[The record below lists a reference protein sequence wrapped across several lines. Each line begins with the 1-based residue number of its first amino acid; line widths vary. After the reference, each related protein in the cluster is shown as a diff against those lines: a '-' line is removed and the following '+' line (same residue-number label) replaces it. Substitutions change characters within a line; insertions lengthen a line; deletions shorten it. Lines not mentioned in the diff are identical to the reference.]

1 GEANLLVVTE
11 AMENLGDLPKCNL
24 VVRFNPPRT
33 FNSYFHSK
41 NRARSFNST
50 YATLVTPCDAGFQES
65 HAAFKATEELLL
77 RSGAASD
84 ESRRRLAR
92 GDDSPIADADDESSE
107 SETFAPFGLS
117 GPSVTA
123 DAAIPVVNR
132 YCARLPSDV
141 FASLV
146 PLWQIEKCRLCL
158 PMNSPCRRS
167 VIGAWCPTVQ
177 SAKCSAALACVRELH
192 SAGQLDS
199 NLKPYSKEEL
209 VNLAHKSIIQ
219 SPMSKLS
226 NGDGVIGNSNTGIG
240 GSKRRQVYQKQLA
253 AELTANLPEPD
264 LPCRLYRIRLRP
276 EHVWAMP
283 SAAVAAATDPEQLM
297 TTSRCRSSF
306 GLILRDPLPDYFPLI
321 ADSLTLSAEQLS
333 LLKRFH
339 RVLFHRVLRL
349 EKEASMTPD
358 FDEAPF
364 KPLVCLL
371 TRPVKEAGD
380 DQNDE
385 DTVNADDEASWQLDW
400 DLAGRVVASAESQSG
415 DAPPCEILPEKPFK
429 FRVEDFND
437 CVIVPSYRNFDQPQ
451 FYFVSQIRWD
461 LNPAS
466 PFPTSA
472 YDSFEEYYLKK
483 YNIRLTTRD
492 QPLLDVEQSSSRYNS
507 TGVGIDALNT
517 ISSGEKLAY
526 CALINSSSVAAQ
538 QQGQATADD
547 KNAKSA
553 APGGDADFGVFQCN
567 SADND
572 EDPLLGEAGDGED
585 AESTDSFE
593 EMVTFFPSV
602 QLAVSLLPN
611 SADLLQ
617 CLTASNAGDLM
628 NLERLETV
636 GDSLL
641 KFAVTVSLY
650 CTNPGLHEGGLTQ
663 LRSRQVSNSHLY
675 LCAAAKGLGELI
687 VANKFE
693 PRENWLPPGLV
704 LKHQQQ
710 QASKIADS
718 KPAESPAA
726 EAGASTSPSNSPG
739 GQAPQKR
746 NKKRSGARNRG
757 KGKSAGSRGGGQLSG
772 SRQQQQRLQG
782 AGPASS
788 SAASLSGI
796 PGASANCTFL
806 QMEQSLTDKCLADS
820 VEAIVGCYLVR
831 CNEQAALRVCRWFGI
846 AVGELGGNTGDDVAW
861 PTPPDP
867 VLPSAVA
874 TSASIEAELARR
886 LTGYDEFESL
896 IGYRFRNRAYLLQA
910 FTHPSDY
917 RNDLTDCYQRLE
929 FLGDAVLDYVVT
941 RYLFHDSR
949 RHSPAVLTDLRSA
962 LVNND
967 IFGAL
972 AVKWGFHKYFRCV
985 SPALHSLIDQFVQF
999 QKDDKADNLD
1009 FVTSEEADFDDRPED
1024 VEIPK
1029 CLGDIF
1035 ESVAGAVFLDSGMS
1049 LDTVWRVF
1057 YPLMKE
1063 RIECYTAEIPK
1074 SLVRELLETEPDCTK
1089 FEQPTRTASGTIRV
1103 VVHVIGKGRFA
1114 GVGRNYRI
1122 ARNSAAKVALRYI
1135 KAKEREK
1142 SAASA
1147 DVEVE
1152 T

>member
-1 GEANLLVVTE
+1 VPA
-11 AMENLGDLPKCNL
+11 LP
-24 VVRFNPPRT
+24 T
-33 FNSYFHSK
+33 H
-41 NRARSFNST
+41 
-50 YATLVTPCDAGFQES
+50 E
-65 HAAFKATEELLL
+65 
-77 RSGAASD
+77 
-84 ESRRRLAR
+84 
-92 GDDSPIADADDESSE
+92 
-107 SETFAPFGLS
+107 FAP
-117 GPSVTA
+117 VA
-123 DAAIPVVNR
+123 
-132 YCARLPSDV
+132 
-141 FASLV
+141 
-146 PLWQIEKCRLCL
+146 
-158 PMNSPCRRS
+158 
-167 VIGAWCPTVQ
+167 VQ
-177 SAKCSAALACVRELH
+177 SSAPGARQSSQPNAAPALACVRELH

-219 SPMSKLS
+219 SPMSILS

-264 LPCRLYRIRLRP
+264 LPCRLYA
-276 EHVWAMP
+276 H
-283 SAAVAAATDPEQLM
+283 STAT
-297 TTSRCRSSF
+297 R
-306 GLILRDPLPDYFPLI
+306 
-321 ADSLTLSAEQLS
+321 A
-333 LLKRFH
+333 H
-339 RVLFHRVLRL
+339 
-349 EKEASMTPD
+349 
-358 FDEAPF
+358 
-364 KPLVCLL
+364 
-371 TRPVKEAGD
+371 
-380 DQNDE
+380 
-385 DTVNADDEASWQLDW
+385 
-400 DLAGRVVASAESQSG
+400 
-415 DAPPCEILPEKPFK
+415 
-429 FRVEDFND
+429 FND

-492 QPLLDVEQSSSRYNS
+492 QPLLDVEQSSSRYNVLTPRLNHLLLAESLRHQISQS

-526 CALINSSSVAAQ
+526 YALINSSLVAAQ

-602 QLAVSLLPN
+602 RLAVSLLPS

-704 LKHQQQ
+704 LKQQQQ

-718 KPAESPAA
+718 KPADSPAA
-726 EAGASTSPSNSPG
+726 EAGASTCPSNSPG

-757 KGKSAGSRGGGQLSG
+757 KGKSAGSRGVLSG
-772 SRQQQQRLQG
+772 SRQQQQQRLQG

-788 SAASLSGI
+788 SSASLSGI

-1049 LDTVWRVF
+1049 LNTVWRIF

-1089 FEQPTRTASGTIRV
+1089 FE
-1103 VVHVIGKGRFA
+1103 
-1114 GVGRNYRI
+1114 
-1122 ARNSAAKVALRYI
+1122 
-1135 KAKEREK
+1135 
-1142 SAASA
+1142 
-1147 DVEVE
+1147 
-1152 T
+1152 